1 MGRRRGREEARRG
14 RTHLQGAA
22 QAGPPL
28 QPGPG
33 FGRRQRCRQGQPDAD
48 PGTLG
53 GGRPQP
59 TGQLPPGAAPGPRRG
74 GHAGRHR
81 HRNHPVLRPRR
92 LCRRRRIR
100 AWKAGL
106 RAVNDLT
113 QAAQNL
119 NWLITNFVD
128 RVPGV
133 AHTVVVSADG
143 LLLAVSDG
151 FPRDRADQL
160 AAVAS
165 GLSSLTQGAAR
176 IFEGGAVTQTVVEM
190 VRGFLFVMA
199 ISDGSALAVLASS
212 DCDMGLIGYEMAL
225 LVERAGDVLTPALR
239 AELQSSLPR

>member
-1 MGRRRGREEARRG
+1 
-14 RTHLQGAA
+14 
-22 QAGPPL
+22 
-28 QPGPG
+28 
-33 FGRRQRCRQGQPDAD
+33 
-48 PGTLG
+48 
-53 GGRPQP
+53 
-59 TGQLPPGAAPGPRRG
+59 
-74 GHAGRHR
+74 
-81 HRNHPVLRPRR
+81 
-92 LCRRRRIR
+92 
-100 AWKAGL
+100 
-106 RAVNDLT
+106 VNDPNVS

-143 LLLAVSDG
+143 LLLAVSSG